1 MTNDWTDRLSEYLDG
16 TLTPAEQAACEAW
29 LGSNAEGRAQLEAL
43 RRVVAKA
50 KTLPDAP
57 VPESVWAGISA
68 GIGQRTLNEATVVS
82 IDSRAS
88 ERPSAVVR
96 ARRWSFTPLQLAVA
110 AALLLAIGGGV
121 AFGIRIRTGVKIPVA
136 QGPGD
141 TDGAA
146 GAARVTTIAARAD
159 RSYDNAVQQLQQV
172 LDANRSTLDTST
184 VRVLERSLSK
194 IDAALA
200 EAQQALANDP
210 RNPYLNDHLA
220 RIKRKKLDLLRQS
233 AALVRAS

>member
-16 TLTPAEQAACEAW
+16 ALSPAEQAACEAW
-29 LGSNAEGRAQLEAL
+29 LAANAAGRVLLEEI
-43 RRVVAKA
+43 RGVVAKA

-57 VPESVWAGISA
+57 VPEAVWAGISA
-68 GIGQRTLNEATVVS
+68 GLGPRTPGRSGGLVA
-82 IDSRAS
+82 IDAARRPAAS
-88 ERPSAVVR
+88 PSY
-96 ARRWSFTPLQLAVA
+96 RRWSFTPIQALAAA
-110 AALLLAIGGGV
+110 AALLLIGGGV
-121 AFGIRIRTGVKIPVA
+121 AIGVRVRLGVKTPVA
-136 QGPGD
+136 VGPNIG
-141 TDGAA
+141 G
-146 GAARVTTIAARAD
+146 GPVEQPRVTPVAARAD
-159 RSYDNAVQQLQQV
+159 RSYDRAVDQLQQV

-184 VRVLERSLSK
+184 VRVLERSLTR

>member
-16 TLTPAEQAACEAW
+16 ALTPAEQAACEAW
-29 LGSNAEGRAQLEAL
+29 LATNAEGRALLEEL

-50 KTLPDAP
+50 KTLPDVS
-57 VPESVWAGISA
+57 VPESVWGGISA
-68 GIGQRTLNEATVVS
+68 GIGARSLTRSRDVVATNAP
-82 IDSRAS
+82 RRLAAS
-88 ERPSAVVR
+88 PSG
-96 ARRWSFTPLQLAVA
+96 RRWSFTPLQVMAAAVA
-110 AALLLAIGGGV
+110 LLVIGGGV
-121 AFGIRIRTGVKIPVA
+121 AFGIRIHAGVQTPVA
-136 QGPGD
+136 LGPAV
-141 TDGAA
+141 TDGGEGPAHVA
-146 GAARVTTIAARAD
+146 TVAARAD
-159 RSYDNAVQQLQQV
+159 RSYDRAVEQLQQV

-184 VRVLERSLSK
+184 VRVLERSLTR

>member
-16 TLTPAEQAACEAW
+16 TLSPAERAACEAW
-29 LGSNAEGRAQLEAL
+29 FATNPEGRALLDEL

-68 GIGQRTLNEATVVS
+68 EIGTRSLTRFRDVVAT
-82 IDSRAS
+82 DPSRRLAAP
-88 ERPSAVVR
+88 PSR
-96 ARRWSFTPLQLAVA
+96 RRWSFTPLQAIAAAVA
-110 AALLLAIGGGV
+110 LLVIGGGV
-121 AFGIRIRTGVKIPVA
+121 AFGIRIRTGVRTPVA
-136 QGPGD
+136 LGPAVS
-141 TDGAA
+141 DG
-146 GAARVTTIAARAD
+146 GEGSARVATVAARAD
-159 RSYDNAVQQLQQV
+159 RSYDRAVEQLQQV

-184 VRVLERSLSK
+184 VRVLERSLTR